1 MMVMMK
7 TRMMADTAPVSV
19 VVRVAG
25 GRRYYS
31 RNTRT
36 ASLLFHS
43 SFFFKILPLGVIVQ
57 TGIWS
62 AL

>member
-1 MMVMMK
+1 MVMMK
-7 TRMMADTAPVSV
+7 TGMVADTAPVSV

-31 RNTRT
+31 CE
-36 ASLLFHS
+36 HS
-43 SFFFKILPLGVIVQ
+43 HYLSFVSQQFFFNILPLGVIVQ